1 MTTMTRE
8 NLHGALK
15 RLSLFNALDDR
26 GLNALSAIIR
36 LEAYQSEDAIIQQGS
51 PSNGVYLLLEG
62 TVKVTRKTP
71 AQAIVVLDTI
81 NAGTVFGT
89 LAAIDRKLRGATCTA
104 QDDVVVGRIAMLD
117 FQDLMYG
124 SSALALG
131 FQIVILR
138 SIFHEL
144 RETNEQ
150 LSELSSLPLL
160 NLT

>member
-36 LEAYQSEDAIIQQGS
+36 LESYQSGDSIIQQGS

-62 TVKVTRKTP
+62 TVKVSRKTP
-71 AQAIVVLDTI
+71 APAIVVLDTI
-81 NAGTVFGT
+81 EAGTVFGT
-89 LAAIDRKLRGATCTA
+89 LAAIDRKLRGASCIA

-144 RETNEQ
+144 RKTNEQ
-150 LSELSSLPLL
+150 LSELSSLPPLSI
-160 NLT
+160 T

>member
-8 NLHGALK
+8 DLHGALK

-36 LEAYQSEDAIIQQGS
+36 LEEYQAGDTIIQQGS
-51 PSNGVYLLLEG
+51 PSNGVYLLLDG
-62 TVKVTRKTP
+62 SVKVSRKTP
-71 AQAIVVLDTI
+71 ADPIVVLDTI
-81 NAGTVFGT
+81 VAGTVFGT
-89 LAAIDRKLRGATCTA
+89 LAAIDRKTRGASCTA
-104 QDDVVVGRIAMLD
+104 IGDVVVGRIAMLD

-144 RETNEQ
+144 RKTNEQ
-150 LSELSSLPLL
+150 LSELSALPSLDV
-160 NLT
+160 T

>member
-8 NLHGALK
+8 DLHGALK

-36 LEAYQSEDAIIQQGS
+36 LEEYQNGDTIIQQGS
-51 PSNGVYLLLEG
+51 PSNGVYLLLDG
-62 TVKVTRKTP
+62 SVRVSRKTP
-71 AQAIVVLDTI
+71 ADPIVVLDNI
-81 NAGTVFGT
+81 DAGTVFGT
-89 LAAIDRKLRGATCTA
+89 LAAIDRKTRGASCVATG
-104 QDDVVVGRIAMLD
+104 DVVVGRIAMLD

-144 RETNEQ
+144 RKTNEQ
-150 LSELSSLPLL
+150 LSELSALPSLDV
-160 NLT
+160 T

>member
-8 NLHGALK
+8 DLHGALK

-36 LEAYQSEDAIIQQGS
+36 LEEYQAGDTIIQQGS
-51 PSNGVYLLLEG
+51 PSNGVYLLLDG
-62 TVKVTRKTP
+62 SVKVSRKTP
-71 AQAIVVLDTI
+71 ADAIVVLDKI
-81 NAGTVFGT
+81 EAGTVFGT
-89 LAAIDRKLRGATCTA
+89 LAAIDRKTRGASCIA
-104 QDDVVVGRIAMLD
+104 MEEVVVGRIAMLD

-144 RETNEQ
+144 RKTNEQ
-150 LSELSSLPLL
+150 LSELSALPSLDV
-160 NLT
+160 T

>member
-36 LEAYQSEDAIIQQGS
+36 LEEYQSGEAIIQQGS

-62 TVKVTRKTP
+62 TVKVSRKTP

-81 NAGTVFGT
+81 EAGTVFGT
-89 LAAIDRKLRGATCTA
+89 LAAIDRQLRGANCIA

-144 RETNEQ
+144 RKTNEE
-150 LSELSSLPLL
+150 LSELSSLPPLSI
-160 NLT
+160 T

>member
-15 RLSLFNALDDR
+15 RLSLFNSLDDR

-36 LEAYQSEDAIIQQGS
+36 LEEYQAGEVIIQQGS
-51 PSNGVYLLLEG
+51 PSNGVYLILEG
-62 TVKVTRKTP
+62 TVKVSRKTP

-81 NAGTVFGT
+81 DAGTVFGT
-89 LAAIDRKLRGATCTA
+89 LAAIDRKMRGASCIA
-104 QDDVVVGRIAMLD
+104 QTEVVVGRIAMLD

-144 RETNEQ
+144 RKTNEQ
-150 LSELSSLPLL
+150 LSELSALPLL
-160 NLT
+160 NVT

>member
-36 LEAYQSEDAIIQQGS
+36 LEEYQSGEVIIQQGS
-51 PSNGVYLLLEG
+51 PSNGVYLILEG
-62 TVKVTRKTP
+62 TVRVSRKTP

-81 NAGTVFGT
+81 DAGTVFGT
-89 LAAIDRKLRGATCTA
+89 LAAIDRKLRGANCIA
-104 QDDVVVGRIAMLD
+104 QTEVVVGRIAMLD

-144 RETNEQ
+144 RKTNEQ
-150 LSELSSLPLL
+150 LSELSALPLL
-160 NLT
+160 NVT

>member
-26 GLNALSAIIR
+26 GINALSAIIR
-36 LEAYQSEDAIIQQGS
+36 LEEYKPGEVIIQQGS
-51 PSNGVYLLLEG
+51 PSNGVYIILDG
-62 TVKVTRKTP
+62 TVKVSRKTP

-81 NAGTVFGT
+81 EAGTVFGT
-89 LAAIDRKLRGATCTA
+89 LAAIDRKMRGANCIA
-104 QDDVVVGRIAMLD
+104 QTEVVVGRIAMLD

-144 RETNEQ
+144 RKTNEQ
-150 LSELSSLPLL
+150 LSELSALPLL
-160 NLT
+160 NVT